1 MISEL
6 KKIKIL
12 YLVKTMDVGGAE
24 RFTLNLARHIAT
36 KGAVITVAS
45 TGGIFVEGLQK
56 NGIKHIGLKNR
67 PEINNIIPLAIELL
81 RIIREDNY
89 SIIHCQHR
97 IFIFILQFI
106 CNRKFI
112 LFYTAHNVF
121 NDLFQKIIFPDV
133 TVAVSQTIKL
143 NLLSTSYIPE
153 NKIKLINN
161 GVEISNNKIPHNNTI
176 TIGFFG
182 RLISVK
188 GIFNLLKAVAI
199 LSEDKTDFRLII
211 RGKGE
216 TEEIIKYINLKKLNS
231 MVKLAEVSD
240 NEETIYHGIDV
251 LVLPTKMNEGMP
263 ISILE
268 AAARG
273 ILVVSTNAGGIGDFI
288 EDEITG
294 IILKS
299 TEPEK
304 LALTLKEIIC
314 SYDNFA
320 GIIENARIKVKKDFS
335 LDQMISKYEMLYTES
350 ISSVSS

>member
-1 MISEL
+1 MSEL
-6 KKIKIL
+6 KKTKIL
-12 YLVKTMDVGGAE
+12 YLIKTMDVGGAE
-24 RFTLNLARHIAT
+24 RFTLNLARYIAAG
-36 KGAVITVAS
+36 GAEVTVAS
-45 TGGIFVEGLQK
+45 TGGIFVEGLLK

-67 PEINNIIPLAIELL
+67 PEINNIIPLTIELL

-89 SIIHCQHR
+89 TIIHCQHR
-97 IFIFILQFI
+97 IFTFILQFI
-106 CNRKFI
+106 YNRKFI

-121 NDLFQKIIFPDV
+121 NDLFQKIIFPDM

-161 GVEISNNKIPHNNTI
+161 GVDTPDNKRTANNLLTM
-176 TIGFFG
+176 GFLG

-199 LSEDKTDFRLII
+199 LSQDKTNFRLII

-216 TEEIIKYINLKKLNS
+216 TEEIIKFINLNKLNS
-231 MVKLAEVSD
+231 MVTLAGVSD
-240 NEETIYHGIDV
+240 NEETIYHGIDI
-251 LVLPTKMNEGMP
+251 LVLPTKMNEGLP

-299 TEPEK
+299 TEPDE
-304 LALTLKEIIC
+304 LAKVLKEIIC
-314 SYDNFA
+314 NYDNFT
-320 GIIENARIKVKKDFS
+320 GIIKNAHTKIKKDFS
-335 LDQMISKYEMLYTES
+335 LDQMTSKYKKLYNES
-350 ISSVSS
+350 LLSVS

>member
-1 MISEL
+1 
-6 KKIKIL
+6 
-12 YLVKTMDVGGAE
+12 
-24 RFTLNLARHIAT
+24 
-36 KGAVITVAS
+36 
-45 TGGIFVEGLQK
+45 
-56 NGIKHIGLKNR
+56 
-67 PEINNIIPLAIELL
+67 
-81 RIIREDNY
+81 
-89 SIIHCQHR
+89 
-97 IFIFILQFI
+97 
-106 CNRKFI
+106 
-112 LFYTAHNVF
+112 
-121 NDLFQKIIFPDV
+121 
-133 TVAVSQTIKL
+133 
-143 NLLSTSYIPE
+143 
-153 NKIKLINN
+153 
-161 GVEISNNKIPHNNTI
+161 
-176 TIGFFG
+176 
-182 RLISVK
+182 VK